1 MAHPSDSGTS
11 VPPLQVNTTPALSV
25 PTMSS
30 PAPLLRPALPGQRPR
45 GPPRLGLAIPPSPNV
60 KPLGNSAA
68 ISSRPALPVLHL
80 ATPMGS
86 NITPH
91 EQPPGRPPTQQGY
104 SASGGSESSAA
115 HSRSGSFGP
124 LDGRGS
130 NPTSAGSQFSALSF
144 ASQYGIGST
153 KNQGDPVSAVGSL
166 YSNASEG
173 PGGASMERE
182 GSLPGLEGFDK
193 LSLERAMAADVEDL
207 DDEGWRIASAEKRIE
222 EIGSLGEGAGG
233 AVTKCKLRGGKTIF
247 ALKVLAYI
255 GTRCLL
261 NSMKLT
267 TAPGHH
273 YESRS
278 RRQET
283 DCPRD

>member
-1 MAHPSDSGTS
+1 MATPSDSGTP
-11 VPPLQVNTTPALSV
+11 VPSLQPSPTPPALSV
-25 PTMSS
+25 PNMSS
-30 PAPLLRPALPGQRPR
+30 PAPLLRPALAGQRPR

-60 KPLGNSAA
+60 KPLSNPGAA
-68 ISSRPALPVLHL
+68 PQRPSLPVLHL

-86 NITPH
+86 TVAPH
-91 EQPPGRPPTQQGY
+91 EQPPGRPPTQAGY

-124 LDGRGS
+124 LDGRAS
-130 NPTSAGSQFSALSF
+130 NPTSAGSQYSALSF
-144 ASQYGIGST
+144 ASQYGIGGT

-173 PGGASMERE
+173 PGSVKMERE

-207 DDEGWRIASAEKRIE
+207 DDEGWRIASAENRIE

-233 AVTKCKLRGGKTIF
+233 AVTKCMLRGGKTIF
-247 ALKVLAYI
+247 ALKVPHCI
-255 GTRCLL
+255 GT
-261 NSMKLT
+261 
-267 TAPGHH
+267 P
-273 YESRS
+273 
-278 RRQET
+278 
-283 DCPRD
+283 